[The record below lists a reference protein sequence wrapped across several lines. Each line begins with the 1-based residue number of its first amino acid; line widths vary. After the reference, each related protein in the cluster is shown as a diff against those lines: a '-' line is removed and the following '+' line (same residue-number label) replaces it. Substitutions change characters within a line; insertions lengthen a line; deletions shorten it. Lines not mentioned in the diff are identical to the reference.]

1 MILTCPACSTRY
13 QAEESNF
20 SPAGRNVRCAK
31 CGHVWHQPAAEP
43 EGEAEPVFGAPEPVL
58 VAPEPPPS
66 TFEAPPRPQAFM
78 QAPSFAVESQEQ
90 APTPRS
96 PWMGRLLLGMGWAG
110 LAVLVIVVGWTATV
124 YRQQIVDNWPQSA
137 SFYSKLGLRTNASG
151 LQIADYQYHEDVQ
164 GGQATLVV
172 TGKLVNVSTRE
183 LSVPQIRVTLSD
195 NDRRELYHWTF
206 VPAVISLHPGQ
217 TTRFVTRLS
226 SPPAAARHLNL
237 RFAKAGE

>member
-31 CGHVWHQPAAEP
+31 CGHVWHQSAPEL
-43 EGEAEPVFGAPEPVL
+43 EGEAEPVF
-58 VAPEPPPS
+58 VAPEPSPS
-66 TFEAPPRPQAFM
+66 AFEAPPRPQAYV
-78 QAPSFAVESQEQ
+78 QAPSFAVESQEP
-90 APTPRS
+90 APKPPSLWLGR
-96 PWMGRLLLGMGWAG
+96 RLLGLGWAA

-124 YRQQIVDNWPQSA
+124 YRQQIVDKWPQSA

-151 LQIADYQYHEDVQ
+151 LQIVDYQYHEEVQ
-164 GGQATLVV
+164 GGQSTLVV
-172 TGKLVNVSTRE
+172 TGKLVNISGRE

-195 NDRRELYHWTF
+195 DDRRELYHWTF

>member
-31 CGHVWHQPAAEP
+31 CGHVWHQSAPER
-43 EGEAEPVFGAPEPVL
+43 EGEPEPVFVAPEP
-58 VAPEPPPS
+58 PPPS
-66 TFEAPPRPQAFM
+66 TFEAAPRPQAYM
-78 QAPSFAVESQEQ
+78 QPPSFAVASQEQ
-90 APTPRS
+90 APKPRS
-96 PWMGRLLLGMGWAG
+96 RWMGRVLLATGWAG
-110 LAVLVIVVGWTATV
+110 LAAIVIVVGWTATV
-124 YRQQIVDNWPQSA
+124 YRQQIVANWPQSA
-137 SFYSKLGLRTNASG
+137 SFYSKLGLQTNASG
-151 LQIADYQYHEDVQ
+151 LQIADYQYHEEVQ
-164 GGQATLVV
+164 GGQSTLVV
-172 TGKLVNVSTRE
+172 TGKLVNISGRE

-195 NDRRELYHWTF
+195 VDRRELYHWTF
-206 VPAVISLHPGQ
+206 VPAVISLRPGQ